1 MPTPTNPTGS
11 NEGAALPGVVKID
24 NNPLTGSD
32 SDWYIAA
39 YNVSDECIGTGTIIT
54 SSGVNYIVN
63 LAINK
68 PSSTDLTF
76 TVKLGN
82 TVSNTTYSH
91 ANSFTWSNQNGG
103 DLPGY
108 TVSSEF
114 NFTQDTGGGGGGTVT
129 VPTATNPT
137 GSNEG
142 AALPGVVKI
151 DNNPLTGSDSDWYIA
166 AYNVSDECIG
176 TGTIITSSGVNYI
189 VNLAINKPSS
199 TDLTFT
205 VKLGN
210 TVSNT
215 TYSHANSFTWSNQNG
230 GDLPGYTV
238 SSEFNFTQDTGG
250 GGGADS
256 EKPVIISG
264 TTGTNLVENI
274 GAGQTIYTI
283 TATDN
288 VAVTGYAIAGTDAS
302 LLSVDPDSGV
312 VTLLADPD
320 YENKSSYSF
329 DVTATDGTNTSDP
342 VTVTFSISDAN
353 DPTTGIPGITSSGN
367 TASPLVG
374 DTLTATSGNIADQD
388 DLGAFS
394 YQWKNSSGATV
405 IGTSSTYT
413 IQQSDKDYTITVS
426 VTFNDGGSNSV
437 GPLTSSATGTVTAP
451 NSPATGLPT
460 ITGTASEGGTL
471 TANLG
476 TITDTDGLPGPYTYQ
491 WKRDDS
497 PIGGETSSTYTV
509 ASADVGK
516 TITVTVS
523 FTDNAEN
530 QESRTSAGTDIAALD
545 ELTYFWTEYFA
556 DASNNIPADSTL
568 IHYGI
573 YNTTKISGVQFTY
586 DVAGT
591 TSVADVSYSIVDN
604 TNNDTMIHKKDW
616 PIHIINNTTDV
627 ANKAMVFAGSVDQ
640 TINGMNT
647 GVFAIVKGNVTL
659 ASIVAVVDNNSD
671 LLATDQYALGE
682 PANPPEITEPGG
694 RKLGDINFDGVV
706 DSTDEDILE
715 AYLLNDSTSLF
726 SVYDDGT
733 TNNETTG
740 KTAGDII
747 TDMTE
752 YDWKTYVDVNNN
764 GEIDVGDLVRLLS
777 KVADSTFS
785 MTNGT

>member
-1 MPTPTNPTGS
+1 M
-11 NEGAALPGVVKID
+11 
-24 NNPLTGSD
+24 
-32 SDWYIAA
+32 
-39 YNVSDECIGTGTIIT
+39 
-54 SSGVNYIVN
+54 
-63 LAINK
+63 
-68 PSSTDLTF
+68 
-76 TVKLGN
+76 
-82 TVSNTTYSH
+82 
-91 ANSFTWSNQNGG
+91 
-103 DLPGY
+103 
-108 TVSSEF
+108 
-114 NFTQDTGGGGGGTVT
+114 
-129 VPTATNPT
+129 
-137 GSNEG
+137 
-142 AALPGVVKI
+142 
-151 DNNPLTGSDSDWYIA
+151 
-166 AYNVSDECIG
+166 
-176 TGTIITSSGVNYI
+176 
-189 VNLAINKPSS
+189 
-199 TDLTFT
+199 
-205 VKLGN
+205 
-210 TVSNT
+210 
-215 TYSHANSFTWSNQNG
+215 
-230 GDLPGYTV
+230 PGYTV

>member
-1 MPTPTNPTGS
+1 MPTLPTTVQPAGTPDSVLLEVNIF
-11 NEGAALPGVVKID
+11 ID
-24 NNPLTGSD
+24 NVYIDASVDGDGYLQD
-32 SDWYIAA
+32 YYIAA
-39 YNVSDECIGTGTIIT
+39 YNDNDVIIGAATIWGHVNSSETT
-54 SSGVNYIVN
+54 SSNNLNVNDPHASANFTLKVFN
-63 LAINK
+63 
-68 PSSTDLTF
+68 TLT
-76 TVKLGN
+76 N
-82 TVSNTTYSH
+82 NTYSCDTS
-91 ANSFTWSNQNGG
+91 SFTYIAQTGNGV
-103 DLPGY
+103 LPGY
-108 TVSSEF
+108 GGYSLTL
-114 NFTQDTGGGGGGTVT
+114 NFTQDTGGGG
-129 VPTATNPT
+129 A
-137 GSNEG
+137 
-142 AALPGVVKI
+142 
-151 DNNPLTGSDSDWYIA
+151 
-166 AYNVSDECIG
+166 
-176 TGTIITSSGVNYI
+176 
-189 VNLAINKPSS
+189 
-199 TDLTFT
+199 
-205 VKLGN
+205 
-210 TVSNT
+210 
-215 TYSHANSFTWSNQNG
+215 
-230 GDLPGYTV
+230 
-238 SSEFNFTQDTGG
+238 DT
-250 GGGADS
+250 
-256 EKPVIISG
+256 EKPVINSG
-264 TTGTNLVENI
+264 TSGTDLVENS

-283 TATDN
+283 GATDN

-302 LLSVDPDSGV
+302 LLSVNATSGV

-342 VTVTFSISDAN
+342 LTVTFSISNAN

-388 DLGAFS
+388 GLGAFS

-476 TITDTDGLPGPYTYQ
+476 TITDTDGLPGSYTYQ
-491 WKRDDS
+491 WKRDGS
-497 PIGGETSSTYTV
+497 AISGATNSTYTV

-556 DASNNIPADSTL
+556 DASNNIPADCTL

-604 TNNDTMIHKKDW
+604 TNNDTMIHKKSW

-659 ASIVAVVDNNSD
+659 ASIVAVVDDNSD
-671 LLATDQYALGE
+671 LLLASEYVIGE

-694 RKLGDINFDGVV
+694 RKLGDINFDGAV
-706 DSTDEDILE
+706 DSTDAEILE
-715 AYLLNDSTSLF
+715 AYLLNDTTNIF
-726 SVYDDGT
+726 TVYDDGT
-733 TNNETTG
+733 TNNGTIG
-740 KTAGDII
+740 KTAEDIII

-752 YDWKTYVDVNNN
+752 YDWQTYVDVNNN
-764 GEIDVGDLVRLLS
+764 GKIDVGDLVRLLS
-777 KVADSTFS
+777 KVADSAFS